1 MKKDQKKPETIDEYI
16 AQFPENTQLQ
26 LTKMRNI
33 IRKTV
38 PKAMEAVKY
47 GMPAF
52 TLQGNLIYFAG
63 YNHHIGFYPMPT
75 VINAF
80 KEELTT
86 FKTSKGAIQF
96 PIETPLPITLI
107 KKMVALR
114 VKVHLQKVA
123 DKEIMKPS
131 KKKITKKPYKP
142 TT

>member
-38 PKAMEAVKY
+38 PKAMEAIKY